1 MASLENLKK
10 RNCSQRMS
18 RMSLSI
24 IQIFLQNLVLK
35 SYQHHHYH
43 LLPFFLFLFFFLFSI
58 VIIINII
65 IIVIRRTFQVIF
77 KELSYHFLFYF
88 ALTFF
93 WKCLGIITFTRFE
106 NRINHYCWEK
116 KTLRNPS
123 WVVYYE
129 NSCLF
134 ISILFLY
141 FANNFLS
148 FTKKGTTFAS
158 SKFHRYPLIF
168 WEQRTQ
174 WYDLFIVLV
183 TDEILK
189 TLFV

>member
-1 MASLENLKK
+1 MASLKNLKK

-77 KELSYHFLFYF
+77 KELSYHSLFYF

-116 KTLRNPS
+116 KRSGILLEWFTMKIRAYLSRYYFYILPIIFYLSPKKARHSHLRN
-123 WVVYYE
+123 
-129 NSCLF
+129 F
-134 ISILFLY
+134 IDTRSPFGSNAHNGMTSSLFL
-141 FANNFLS
+141 
-148 FTKKGTTFAS
+148 
-158 SKFHRYPLIF
+158 
-168 WEQRTQ
+168 
-174 WYDLFIVLV
+174 
-183 TDEILK
+183 
-189 TLFV
+189 